1 MLLNEDQTDNA
12 YFCLQIYIV
21 IIFVFGGAGFIDI
34 HLILQIV

>member
-12 YFCLQIYIV
+12 HFCLQIYIV

-34 HLILQIV
+34 HFVLQIV